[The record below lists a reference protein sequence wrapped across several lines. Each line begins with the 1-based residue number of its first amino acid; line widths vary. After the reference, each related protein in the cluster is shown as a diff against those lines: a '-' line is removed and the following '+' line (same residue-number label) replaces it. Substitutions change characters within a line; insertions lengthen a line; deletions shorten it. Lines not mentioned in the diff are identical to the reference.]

1 MNVAA
6 EVERDRQ
13 RRLLN
18 QRSFPGSFVT
28 CPCEGGCLLCAY
40 TGLISKAEAKR
51 TEHGGSMLDE
61 LRGQALSHQAARN
74 LTAPPGGIGSL
85 NRRGGS

>member
-1 MNVAA
+1 VSAAA

-18 QRSFPGSFVT
+18 QRSFPSSFVM
-28 CPCEGGCLLCAY
+28 CPCERGCLLCAY

-51 TEHGGSMLDE
+51 TEHGDSLLDE

-74 LTAPPGGIGSL
+74 LTAPPAGIGSI